1 MKVEFFSSK
10 KEIIEG
16 WRFNAS
22 YSAFFPFGKNSK
34 KRIEECLL
42 HTTHF
47 NMAYK
52 ARLEKRS
59 ELKRRSLSPA
69 QIDIAIPVITEFNFS
84 GSEYFVYLNL
94 AVKATKIEFDN
105 QSSSSGELR
114 KEIVYVAKNVI
125 SEYGFWINSELS
137 AKELSGESQI
147 LNEAITFIN
156 KSEIEINK
164 VMDRFNDGKSE
175 IFVKSEVGLG
185 IKTNIESRNEAI
197 ARTIKPIKIENEA
210 GPYLNS

>member
-1 MKVEFFSSK
+1 LF
-10 KEIIEG
+10 ILILLLRLQ
-16 WRFNAS
+16 RF
-22 YSAFFPFGKNSK
+22 
-34 KRIEECLL
+34 
-42 HTTHF
+42 
-47 NMAYK
+47 
-52 ARLEKRS
+52 
-59 ELKRRSLSPA
+59 
-69 QIDIAIPVITEFNFS
+69 
-84 GSEYFVYLNL
+84 
-94 AVKATKIEFDN
+94 EFDN
-105 QSSSSGELR
+105 QSSSGELR